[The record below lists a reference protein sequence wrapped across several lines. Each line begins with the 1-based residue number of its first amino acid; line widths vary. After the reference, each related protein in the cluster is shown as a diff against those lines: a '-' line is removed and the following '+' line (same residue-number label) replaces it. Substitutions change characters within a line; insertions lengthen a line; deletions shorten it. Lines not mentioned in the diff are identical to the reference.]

1 MTDVFVIG
9 AGPVGLTMAAELHRH
24 GVGCRIIDAL
34 PAPARQCKAVGVQ
47 PRTLEMWDDI
57 GVVREAIDAGIWF
70 RGMDVSVDGDK
81 VMTVDLDVH
90 GIPYAFLGLPQ
101 DDVLAHMWFNIAAA
115 SAKDSQQGMLASS
128 LRAGVAEK
136 MTQEQIAKAQHL
148 AREWLERHRARGQ
161 Q

>member
-1 MTDVFVIG
+1 PGGNARMTDVFVIG

-101 DDVLAHMWFNIAAA
+101 DDV
-115 SAKDSQQGMLASS
+115 
-128 LRAGVAEK
+128 
-136 MTQEQIAKAQHL
+136 
-148 AREWLERHRARGQ
+148 ERILTDH
-161 Q
+161 